1 MRRYRL
7 HSPAPFYAG
16 TYTSVQQKVEMCAV
30 AHDVARKRKKLS
42 PAAAAQE
49 AATELGL
56 AEDDEDI
63 AFAEAQL
70 LALAEARSSVGILL
84 SLSQSVVALQ
94 PGGSY

>member
-1 MRRYRL
+1 
-7 HSPAPFYAG
+7 
-16 TYTSVQQKVEMCAV
+16 MCAV

-63 AFAEAQL
+63 VFAEAQL
-70 LALAEARSSVGILL
+70 VALAEVRCSDCTPL
-84 SLSQSVVALQ
+84 SLTSTLQ
-94 PGGSY
+94 HLHNRLDAQFCLCKAKDYLCNGFWPRLPYLHAS